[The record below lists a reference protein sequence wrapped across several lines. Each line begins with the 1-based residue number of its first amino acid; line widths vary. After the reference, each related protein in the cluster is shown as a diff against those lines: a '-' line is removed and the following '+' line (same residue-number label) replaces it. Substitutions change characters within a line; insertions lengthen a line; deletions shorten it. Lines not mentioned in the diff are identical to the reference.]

1 MNKLVN
7 DSDDEQQIVEPEQQI
22 VEPVEEIKQPEP

>member
-7 DSDDEQQIVEPEQQI
+7 DSDDEQIVEPEQQI
-22 VEPVEEIKQPEP
+22 VEPVEEIVELEP